1 MTPDPVLWQ
10 DHAAGAQGCIA
21 SSIAG
26 ERRRDEEMTNTD
38 ALVIIGIAMLVVTF
52 ATLMLKIIEMA
63 RSK

>member
-1 MTPDPVLWQ
+1 
-10 DHAAGAQGCIA
+10 
-21 SSIAG
+21 
-26 ERRRDEEMTNTD
+26 MTNTD